1 MPSGLPAFSSCLRRA
16 CDRSTDLSACTS
28 SAQHRARRARG
39 RHRRSQQIGL
49 IHGPGRAA
57 HTNTHTFVVGH
68 IRHEI
73 RGDANASG
81 RRVLAENGLLLDAP
95 RHAVVLRILSLTL
108 LGDRRHLRSGGHDR
122 RARVAQ
128 RVGWR
133 AVHQHHRKRVRLR
146 RRTGRRRITS
156 LRALALA
163 NLELRR
169 RVEEEQ
175 GVLVR
180 SHARLHKKLALRGV
194 IAADHTPR
202 PSVHHWGGDRAE
214 QGEKI
219 RSDWRNSVRNCSET
233 AGLGTT
239 SVSRLAPAV
248 PLRSQLVDG

>member
-57 HTNTHTFVVGH
+57 HTHTHTFVVGH

-202 PSVHHWGGDRAE
+202 PSVHHWGGDAPRRAGRKKSE
-214 QGEKI
+214 GEKRQI
-219 RSDWRNSVRNCSET
+219 RTETASET
-233 AGLGTT
+233 
-239 SVSRLAPAV
+239 VRKRCSRVRLAV
-248 PLRSQLVDG
+248 PLRSQLDG